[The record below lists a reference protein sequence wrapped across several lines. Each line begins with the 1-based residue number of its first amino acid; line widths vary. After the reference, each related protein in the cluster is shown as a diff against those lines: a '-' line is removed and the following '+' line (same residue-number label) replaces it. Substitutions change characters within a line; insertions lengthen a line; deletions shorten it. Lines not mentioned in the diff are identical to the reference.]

1 MRRLS
6 ILLIVLIAAPVA
18 VSSATRDRKPP
29 RIVAA
34 VLLDTNGDY
43 RADRVRLTFSER
55 IRHPRDVDRTYPF
68 VVVGYRIASAG
79 AARGKTID
87 LVLTEKA
94 AADTGARPAIRYART
109 RSGSVRDLAGN
120 EAVRQTF
127 RGTRAHG
134 RMPPVLPTTPAPVPP
149 PPGQADRDGDQY
161 PDAQDCAPDNPA
173 INPGAADLPDLAF
186 VDANCDA
193 VDGTETKALF
203 VSPFGNDAAPGTKGA
218 PKREINSALAVAAAS
233 GRYVLAAEGS
243 YGRVVAVSGV
253 SIYGGY
259 DRTSWARSD
268 TRITSIV
275 GAPEGVLAVGATGVL
290 LQHLSVRGQNAGASV
305 YGIRAI
311 DGSSLTLQRVVVTAG
326 DGAEG
331 AAGVRGAAGVAGRS
345 GGPGNNRGRG
355 GEPGLSDLGLSGG
368 RGGNGNSDGA
378 GESGGTGQIGTPGG
392 AGGKAGNPG
401 KNGGI
406 GQNGQDG
413 AAGPRGQGGTNS
425 VAMAVSVWVGADG
438 SRGFFGGFGRG
449 GGGGGAGGAG
459 SSIYLLNNPGAG
471 GGGGGA
477 GGGIGGRG
485 EGGRAGGG
493 SFGLYL
499 YNSTAVV
506 DGGSIASG
514 AGGAGG
520 RGGDGGAGGSGGG
533 GGFAEAALSGIG
545 ATAKPG
551 RGGNG
556 GNGGRGGE
564 GGAGGGGAG
573 GPSIAVMRIGS
584 AATLTGTAL
593 AFGTAGLGGAPG
605 SGGVGSPA
613 ASQAGVAQALHP

>member
-6 ILLIVLIAAPVA
+6 ILLVALVVLPVA
-18 VSSATRDRKPP
+18 VSSAAPDRKPP

-34 VLLDTNGDY
+34 VLLDTNRDY

-55 IRHPRDVDRTYPF
+55 IRHAGDADRRYPF
-68 VVVGYRIASAG
+68 TVAGYRIASVG
-79 AARGKTID
+79 PSRGKTIVI
-87 LVLTEKA
+87 VLAEKA
-94 AADTGARPAIRYART
+94 AADAAARPAIRYTRT
-109 RSGSVRDLAGN
+109 GSKPVRDRAGHQ
-120 EAVRQTF
+120 AVRQTF

-134 RMPPVLPTTPAPVPP
+134 RRPPVLPTPPPPAPP
-149 PPGQADRDGDQY
+149 PPGQADRDGDRY
-161 PDAQDCAPDNPA
+161 PDAQDCAPDDPA
-173 INPGAADLPDLAF
+173 INPGAADLPELAF
-186 VDANCDA
+186 VDTNCDGI
-193 VDGTETKALF
+193 DGTEAKAVF

-233 GRYVLAAEGS
+233 SRYVLAAEGS
-243 YGRVVAVSGV
+243 YDRVVAVSGIAV
-253 SIYGGY
+253 HGGY
-259 DRTSWARSD
+259 DRTSWARSS

-275 GAPEGVLAVGATGVL
+275 GAPEAVLAVGATGFL
-290 LQHLSVRGQNAGASV
+290 LQHVSVRGQHAGASA

-311 DGSSLTLQRVVVTAG
+311 DGSTLTLQRVVLLAG
-326 DGAEG
+326 AGAEG
-331 AAGVRGAAGVAGRS
+331 PPGARGATGLAGPN

-355 GEPGLSDLGLSGG
+355 GQPGLSNVGLSGG
-368 RGGNGNSDGA
+368 RGGDGNSDGA
-378 GESGGTGQIGTPGG
+378 GEAGGTGQVGTPGG

-413 AAGPRGQGGTNS
+413 AAGLRGQGGTAS
-425 VAMAVSVWVGADG
+425 TALAASVWIGADG
-438 SRGFFGGFGRG
+438 GRGFYGGFGRG

-477 GGGIGGRG
+477 GGAIGGRG

-506 DGGSIASG
+506 EGSSIASG

-520 RGGDGGAGGSGGG
+520 RGGNGGAGGPGGA
-533 GGFAEAALSGIG
+533 GGFAEPALSGIG

-551 RGGNG
+551 RGGDG
-556 GNGGRGGE
+556 GAGGRGGQ

-573 GPSIAVMRIGS
+573 GPSIAVLKLGS
-584 AATLTGTAL
+584 VATLTSTTL
-593 AFGTAGLGGAPG
+593 AFGTAGAGGAPG
-605 SGGVGSPA
+605 TGGVGSPA
-613 ASQAGVAQALHP
+613 ASQAGIAQAIHP